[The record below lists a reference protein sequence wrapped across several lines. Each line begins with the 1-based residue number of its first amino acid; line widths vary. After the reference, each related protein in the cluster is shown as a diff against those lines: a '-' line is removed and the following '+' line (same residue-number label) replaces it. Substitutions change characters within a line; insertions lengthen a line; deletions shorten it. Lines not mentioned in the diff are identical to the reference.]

1 MAVDR
6 WVDFQGSQ
14 SCPAEVAP
22 ALWRV
27 AFEEQHGDCCG
38 FGTDGELWVVEVGL
52 ETRPCGRVAVIFS
65 EAFAF
70 CGSSEV
76 FVSFSSLLL

>member
-14 SCPAEVAP
+14 SCPAAVAP
-22 ALWRV
+22 ALWQV

-70 CGSSEV
+70 CGGSEV